1 MADGPEDSAIWDQ
14 TLATL
19 CDRVGSATMVPAPG
33 ETVAIAALLGLQQ
46 IKARLIAWAEQEGR
60 PIGENR
66 FGPLVESALQL
77 EGEFSGHVEALR
89 SVADDLAA
97 ADKAGPPPSPALQ
110 AAIEMPLNTVQT
122 CVEALSLARRAGALA
137 EAETAILGGA
147 ELLAAAA
154 RTMLHL
160 VAPSIRR
167 LPDAA
172 LAAEYRQ
179 SVDHF
184 GVALQDRH
192 REIENLTRRRA
203 W

>member
-1 MADGPEDSAIWDQ
+1 MSDGPEDSDIWDQ
-14 TLATL
+14 TLAAL
-19 CDRVGSATMVPAPG
+19 CDRVGSVTRAPAPG
-33 ETVAIAALLGLQQ
+33 ETAAIAALLGLQQ
-46 IKARLIAWAEQEGR
+46 IKARLIAWAEQLGR
-60 PIGENR
+60 PVGENR

-97 ADKAGPPPSPALQ
+97 ADRAGLPPLPTLQ
-110 AAIEMPLNTVQT
+110 AAIEMPLNAVQT
-122 CVEALSLARRAGALA
+122 SVEALSLAQRAAALA
-137 EAETAILGGA
+137 DAGPAMLGGA

-154 RTMLHL
+154 RTMLHV

-184 GVALQDRH
+184 GLAVQDRY
-192 REIENLTRRRA
+192 REIENLARRRA
-203 W
+203 S